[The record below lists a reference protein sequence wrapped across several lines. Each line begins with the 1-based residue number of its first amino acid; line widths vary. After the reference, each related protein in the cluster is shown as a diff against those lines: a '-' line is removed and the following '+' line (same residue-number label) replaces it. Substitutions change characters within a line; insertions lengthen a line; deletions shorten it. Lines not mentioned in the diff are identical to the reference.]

1 MGIFSSLKK
10 KKGFIWKKYICKY
23 KIQNI
28 FIDIIYIYSMYIIK
42 WEKKTIENFTL
53 GEGQGR
59 GMGWRNTTAMCK
71 VDKQQRYIIQYREIQ
86 PLFSNSFKWSITQK
100 NIESPCYI
108 LETYK
113 IL

>member
-1 MGIFSSLKK
+1 ME
-10 KKGFIWKKYICKY
+10 KYICKY

-59 GMGWRNTTAMCK
+59 GMG
-71 VDKQQRYIIQYREIQ
+71 
-86 PLFSNSFKWSITQK
+86 
-100 NIESPCYI
+100 
-108 LETYK
+108 
-113 IL
+113 